1 MFGKRIAC
9 VAAASLLLP
18 IPYANAV
25 TYTVEPWDFDGVIPG
40 ISVNL
45 TQQQLGGSLC
55 PCTKIPYPAT
65 GLNNQQGVNAIAAT
79 PLQSGDVVVGVSNGS
94 AVISTY
100 LAQNKPPTGV
110 KFILLG
116 DTASYNAIHDSIG
129 DGVPADIG
137 VPVTLVAREYDGWS
151 DFPDNVWAPGYLLAV
166 VNATTGALTI
176 HDYRTVTLNDPAN
189 VVATQGNITT
199 VMIPTPTL
207 PINNWLRV
215 IGLPTVADTV
225 DAVERPLIDA
235 AYTRPAP
242 PVTTTTTVN
251 NSVTEPQITTNSAT
265 IASQTSTAA
274 TNSATIASTAAT
286 RSATVVASTKPSQ
299 TSTAAT
305 NSATVVASTKPSTAA
320 THSATVVASTKP
332 SQTSA
337 TNSAT
342 VVAST
347 KPSTAATNSAVKSTA
362 THSDASTKPDQSSTG
377 SSSEGTK

>member
-1 MFGKRIAC
+1 MFKRIAC
-9 VAAASLLLP
+9 VAAVLGLLP
-18 IPYANAV
+18 IPYASAV

-55 PCTKIPYPAT
+55 PCIKIPYPAT
-65 GLNNQQGVNAIAAT
+65 GFNNQQGVNAIAAT
-79 PLQSGDVVVGVSNGS
+79 PLQTGDVVVGVSNGS

-100 LAQNKPPTGV
+100 LAQNKPPPGV
-110 KFILLG
+110 RFILLG
-116 DTASYNAIHDSIG
+116 DTASYNAIHDNIG

-166 VNATTGALTI
+166 VNAATGALTI
-176 HDYRTVTLNDPAN
+176 HDYRMVTLNDPAN

-242 PVTTTTTVN
+242 TQTTTTVDN
-251 NSVTEPQITTNSAT
+251 TTTTAVDNSAKSSQISTVATNSA
-265 IASQTSTAA
+265 IVAAKSSQTSTSASTVA
-274 TNSATIASTAAT
+274 TNS
-286 RSATVVASTKPSQ
+286 ASTKPSQ
-299 TSTAAT
+299 TSTAT
-305 NSATVVASTKPSTAA
+305 
-320 THSATVVASTKP
+320 THSATTASTVATNSASTKP
-332 SQTSA
+332 SQTSTA
-337 TNSAT
+337 TTHSTT
-342 VVAST
+342 VA
-347 KPSTAATNSAVKSTA
+347 KPSQTSVAATHSAVKSTTAA
-362 THSDASTKPDQSSTG
+362 THVENSSTADQSSTG
-377 SSSEGTK
+377 SSSESAQ